1 MAEIDASLI
10 DVTACGICCVRFG
23 KHQDGEKRQLLRFV
37 ICFLSVIECSKS
49 PCQPWDE
56 LQALRSHHSI
66 IHSSQE
72 KHFSSYSSW
81 PRVLVAM
88 SCLCGRLMG
97 GWGGGGCWWKGLLTG
112 RIHHHVFWHPLSKV
126 CTAAVLHPLWV
137 QQVANWYGVVE
148 VQHYWNPWP
157 EHVLIY

>member
-97 GWGGGGCWWKGLLTG
+97 GWGGGG
-112 RIHHHVFWHPLSKV
+112 V
-126 CTAAVLHPLWV
+126 
-137 QQVANWYGVVE
+137 GVVAGE
-148 VQHYWNPWP
+148 KGSWLAVSIIMFFDTPCQRCALLLFCTPSGSNRLPTDMGS
-157 EHVLIY
+157 